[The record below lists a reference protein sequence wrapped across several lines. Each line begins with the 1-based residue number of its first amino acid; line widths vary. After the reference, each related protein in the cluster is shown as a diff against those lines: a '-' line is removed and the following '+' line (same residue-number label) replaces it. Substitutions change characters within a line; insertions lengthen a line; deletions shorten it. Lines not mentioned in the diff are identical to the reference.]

1 MRLLVAVN
9 RQPKEKGPGS
19 TPIKIGAIISMN
31 DNTLEGAARLL
42 EASGQYRILRK
53 LVRRE
58 TTPWALGQLQNVGV
72 IVDAE
77 TTGLD
82 QKRDEVIEIGAVAF
96 TYDDA
101 GRIGDVVGTYSGL
114 QQPSAPIPSAITK
127 LTGITNEMVEGKA
140 IDIAALNEL
149 VEPADLVI
157 AHNARFDRPF
167 CERLSTSFVP
177 KPWACSVAEINWSDR
192 GLEGSK
198 LGYLVN
204 QAGLFH
210 DGHRAIDDC
219 YALLEV
225 LARSA
230 REASPFAELLRSSA
244 QARIRIYAANSPFD
258 LKDVLKVRGYR
269 WNDGGDGRPKAWW
282 IEVDED
288 LRDVEI
294 HYLRTDI
301 YGWDADPLT
310 IRLTALDRF
319 RA

>member
-1 MRLLVAVN
+1 M
-9 RQPKEKGPGS
+9 
-19 TPIKIGAIISMN
+19 KIGAIISMN

>member
-1 MRLLVAVN
+1 
-9 RQPKEKGPGS
+9 
-19 TPIKIGAIISMN
+19 MN